1 MSNETE
7 QVQEVLAATAD
18 IAVDASLEASS
29 ESNTLDAQLATATAD
44 IEKARQDVLYAKAE
58 AENNRRRAL
67 EEIDKARKFAVEKF
81 AMELLA
87 VKDSLEMALSDQT
100 GDVDALKNGVELTLK
115 QLTAAFE
122 KSQLIEI
129 NPMGDKLDPHKHQAI
144 AMVPSESEAN
154 TVVQVMQK
162 GYELAGRV
170 IRPAMVMVSAA
181 K

>member
-7 QVQEVLAATAD
+7 QVQNEDVLAATAD
-18 IAVDASLEASS
+18 AGIEAASEGITLE
-29 ESNTLDAQLATATAD
+29 TQLAAATAD

-122 KSQLIEI
+122 KSQVIEI

-144 AMVPSESEAN
+144 AMVPSDAEAN

>member
-1 MSNETE
+1 MSNEN
-7 QVQEVLAATAD
+7 VQEQTNLDAAAEAAE
-18 IAVDASLEASS
+18 AVVESTENSLEA
-29 ESNTLDAQLATATAD
+29 QLAAATAD

-58 AENNRRRAL
+58 AENNRRRSL
-67 EEIDKARKFAVEKF
+67 EEVDKARKFAVEKF
-81 AMELLA
+81 AIELLA
-87 VKDSLEMALSDQT
+87 VKDSLEMALADQT
-100 GDVDALKNGVELTLK
+100 GEVEALKNGVELTLR

-122 KSQLIEI
+122 KSQLTEI

-144 AMVPSESEAN
+144 SMVPSDAEAN

-170 IRPAMVMVSAA
+170 IRPAMVMVAAA

>member
-7 QVQEVLAATAD
+7 QVQNEDVLAATAD
-18 IAVDASLEASS
+18 AGIEAASDGITLE
-29 ESNTLDAQLATATAD
+29 TQLAAASAD

-87 VKDSLEMALSDQT
+87 VKDSLEMALNDQT

-144 AMVPSESEAN
+144 AMVPSDAEAN

>member
-7 QVQEVLAATAD
+7 QVLNEDVLAATAD
-18 IAVDASLEASS
+18 AGIEAASEGITLE
-29 ESNTLDAQLATATAD
+29 TQLAAATAD

-144 AMVPSESEAN
+144 AMVPSDAEAN

>member
-1 MSNETE
+1 MSNEN
-7 QVQEVLAATAD
+7 VQEQ
-18 IAVDASLEASS
+18 AVENLEAAVEEVA
-29 ESNTLDAQLATATAD
+29 ESTTLEAQLAAATAD

-67 EEIDKARKFAVEKF
+67 EEVDKARKFAVEKF
-81 AMELLA
+81 AIELLA
-87 VKDSLEMALSDQT
+87 VKDSLEMALADQT
-100 GDVDALKNGVELTLK
+100 GEVEALKNGVELTLR

-122 KSQLIEI
+122 KSHLLEI
-129 NPMGDKLDPHKHQAI
+129 NPVGDKLDPHKHQAI
-144 AMVPSESEAN
+144 SMVPSDAEAN

-170 IRPAMVMVSAA
+170 IRPAMVMVAAA

>member
-1 MSNETE
+1 MSNEN
-7 QVQEVLAATAD
+7 VQEQTNLDVAAGAD
-18 IAVDASLEASS
+18 EAVVESTENSLEA
-29 ESNTLDAQLATATAD
+29 QLAAATAD

-58 AENNRRRAL
+58 AENNRRRSL
-67 EEIDKARKFAVEKF
+67 EEVDKARKFAVEKF
-81 AMELLA
+81 AIELLA
-87 VKDSLEMALSDQT
+87 VKDSLEMALADQT
-100 GDVDALKNGVELTLK
+100 GEVEALKNGVELTLR

-122 KSQLIEI
+122 KSQLTEI

-144 AMVPSESEAN
+144 SMVPSDAEAN

-170 IRPAMVMVSAA
+170 IRPAMVMVAAA

>member
-1 MSNETE
+1 MSNEN
-7 QVQEVLAATAD
+7 VQEQTNLDAAAGAD
-18 IAVDASLEASS
+18 EAVVESTENSLEA
-29 ESNTLDAQLATATAD
+29 QLAAATAD

-58 AENNRRRAL
+58 AENNRRRSL
-67 EEIDKARKFAVEKF
+67 EEVDKARKFAVEKF
-81 AMELLA
+81 AIELLA
-87 VKDSLEMALSDQT
+87 VKDSLEMALADQT
-100 GDVDALKNGVELTLK
+100 GEVEALKNGVELTLR

-122 KSQLIEI
+122 KSQLTEI

-144 AMVPSESEAN
+144 SMVPSDAEAN

-170 IRPAMVMVSAA
+170 IRPAMVMVAAA

>member
-1 MSNETE
+1 MSNEN
-7 QVQEVLAATAD
+7 VQEQSAENLDAAVE
-18 IAVDASLEASS
+18 AVEAVVESTTLE
-29 ESNTLDAQLATATAD
+29 AQLAAAAVD

-58 AENNRRRAL
+58 AENNRRRSL
-67 EEIDKARKFAVEKF
+67 EEVDKARKFAVEKF

-87 VKDSLEMALSDQT
+87 VKDSLEMALADQT
-100 GDVDALKNGVELTLK
+100 GEVEALKNGVELTLK
-115 QLTAAFE
+115 QLVAAFE
-122 KSQLIEI
+122 KSQLLEI

-144 AMVPSESEAN
+144 AMVPSDAEAN

-170 IRPAMVMVSAA
+170 IRPAMVMVAAA